1 MEQRENGES
10 DGLGNEDTVP
20 PSKRLIR
27 GKYPAWRYPMYAQ
40 YPDIDPGEYWP
51 EGRPL
56 PEGFRLDK
64 SRRIW
69 GIALKKG
76 IVAPEPVRCVG
87 TCRDG
92 TRCPNYKMKGRSTC
106 KMHGAKQSQ
115 GVSHPNTITAAGV
128 RHGIFGDLMPPEL
141 SEWFER
147 AFTDPDLLN
156 LTEDIATMRTRQA
169 QLKAGFST
177 GETRAD
183 WKTAQDLTEKLFRA
197 AQAGD
202 TDAMNDLFPK
212 LRRTM
217 RVGRSDAN
225 AWKEIYDVT
234 DHIRRLIDSERK
246 RRHDMKLV
254 VTAQQVRDLF
264 NAYTK
269 IVFMVIDGIPAVI
282 QTLVRREGTLN
293 TLHLTLSLK
302 AAIGERL
309 GILAAG
315 MNAGRFA
322 EDTGV

>member
-1 MEQRENGES
+1 
-10 DGLGNEDTVP
+10 
-20 PSKRLIR
+20 
-27 GKYPAWRYPMYAQ
+27 
-40 YPDIDPGEYWP
+40 
-51 EGRPL
+51 
-56 PEGFRLDK
+56 
-64 SRRIW
+64 
-69 GIALKKG
+69 
-76 IVAPEPVRCVG
+76 
-87 TCRDG
+87 
-92 TRCPNYKMKGRSTC
+92 
-106 KMHGAKQSQ
+106 
-115 GVSHPNTITAAGV
+115 
-128 RHGIFGDLMPPEL
+128 
-141 SEWFER
+141 
-147 AFTDPDLLN
+147 
-156 LTEDIATMRTRQA
+156 
-169 QLKAGFST
+169 
-177 GETRAD
+177 
-183 WKTAQDLTEKLFRA
+183 
-197 AQAGD
+197 
-202 TDAMNDLFPK
+202 
-212 LRRTM
+212 M